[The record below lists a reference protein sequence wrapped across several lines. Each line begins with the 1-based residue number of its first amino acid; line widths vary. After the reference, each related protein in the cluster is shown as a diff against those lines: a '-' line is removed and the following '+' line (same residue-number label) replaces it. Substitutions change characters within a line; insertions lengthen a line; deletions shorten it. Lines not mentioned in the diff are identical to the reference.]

1 MLEGNY
7 HIFARFS
14 LADRAKRTDGVRDSW
29 EFEMTEFMIKT
40 LGIEYWSKFRKKKE
54 QKERK
59 RNRGSRMLT
68 KAQYSLLYSFVFAF
82 FAEFCESC
90 QSTFSLNFFEYFL

>member
-40 LGIEYWSKFRKKKE
+40 LGIEYWSKFRKKKNRK
-54 QKERK
+54 KE
-59 RNRGSRMLT
+59 NET
-68 KAQYSLLYSFVFAF
+68 AAH
-82 FAEFCESC
+82 AC
-90 QSTFSLNFFEYFL
+90 

>member
-1 MLEGNY
+1 M
-7 HIFARFS
+7 
-14 LADRAKRTDGVRDSW
+14 TDGVRDSW

-40 LGIEYWSKFRKKKE
+40 LGIEYWSNFRKKKE
-54 QKERK
+54 LKERK

-68 KAQYSLLYSFVFAF
+68 KAQYSLLYSFVFAY

-90 QSTFSLNFFEYFL
+90 QSIFSLNFREYFFVAKQTLIANISTQ